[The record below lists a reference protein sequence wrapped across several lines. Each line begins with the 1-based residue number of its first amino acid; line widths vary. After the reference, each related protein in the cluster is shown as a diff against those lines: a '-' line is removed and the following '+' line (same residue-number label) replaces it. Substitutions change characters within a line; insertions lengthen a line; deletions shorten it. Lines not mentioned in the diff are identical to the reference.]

1 MGAASEERLAF
12 LDIPEGS
19 SWVSNGEVT
28 AALEKHLLP
37 AHLAKARWFPGCS
50 ETRIVPRIIARL
62 PFTKDSTHFFVLEI
76 RNHGHYLLP
85 LRVDWSVDAN
95 PEVASSIVTRLRQ
108 GGREGLLRDIAGD
121 PIFIRHLL
129 DHLRRAA
136 SIAST
141 GWRLDFKPTSKL
153 GSQPL
158 NTPSL
163 ILAIQGEQSNSTALV
178 DQDYVVKLYR
188 HIEPGQNPEVEMGEF
203 LTEAT
208 NFSNTPALIGH
219 LEAAHASASYALGI
233 VHAYVPNHGD
243 AWTWSADRLNI
254 YLDSIANGSE
264 ERDKA
269 ITARRDYLQWVR
281 RLGCRVAEMHR
292 ALSSRGD
299 LPTFKPE
306 PIDESDLR
314 FWIDDIADR
323 ATRIVQELEHV
334 SLNAKDRSLA
344 KRLLQVH
351 PGLRGYAADLIRPSL
366 GRCKIRHHGD
376 LHLGQVLV
384 ANDDA
389 IIIDFEG
396 EPSRPLADRR
406 RKAPAARDVAG
417 LLRSLDYS
425 TMAFIQQSQKSENL
439 TSQASRALFVWR
451 EQSADC
457 FLNAYQEK
465 MGSSV
470 LWPDGVEDAKAMLN
484 FFLLEKALYEVEYE
498 LSYRPAWVS
507 VPLQGVLRVLEEGG
521 LVDIGNSVMSRQRP

>member
-1 MGAASEERLAF
+1 MGTAGEERLAF

-19 SWVSNGEVT
+19 SWVANREVT
-28 AALEKHLLP
+28 EALERHLLP
-37 AHLAKARWFPGCS
+37 AHLAKARWFPGS
-50 ETRIVPRIIARL
+50 SKTRIAPRIIARL

-76 RNHGHYLLP
+76 KNHGRYLLP
-85 LRVDWSVDAN
+85 LRVDWSVDAG
-95 PEVASSIVTRLRQ
+95 PELDSTIVARLHQ
-108 GGREGLLRDIAGD
+108 GGREGLLRDVAAD
-121 PIFIRHLL
+121 PTFIRQLL
-129 DHLRRAA
+129 DHLRREA

-163 ILAIQGEQSNSTALV
+163 IRALQGEQSNSTALV

-188 HIEPGQNPEVEMGEF
+188 HIEPGQTPEVEMGEF

-208 NFSNTPALIGH
+208 NFSHAPALIGY
-219 LEAAHASASYALGI
+219 LEAAHASTSYALGI
-233 VHAYVPNHGD
+233 VHAYVPNSGD
-243 AWTWSADRLNI
+243 AWKWSADRLRI
-254 YLDSIANGSE
+254 YLDSTAKGSE
-264 ERDKA
+264 ERDRA

-281 RLGCRVAEMHR
+281 RLASRVAEMHR
-292 ALSSRGD
+292 ALSSRDD
-299 LPTFKPE
+299 LATFKPE
-306 PIDESDLR
+306 PIDESDLH
-314 FWIDDIADR
+314 FWIDDIVDR
-323 ATRIVQELEHV
+323 ATRIVHELEHV

-344 KRLLQVH
+344 ERLLQVH
-351 PGLRGYAADLIRPSL
+351 HGLREYAVDLIRPSL

-384 ANDDA
+384 ANEDA
-389 IIIDFEG
+389 VIIDFEG

-425 TMAFIQQSQKSENL
+425 TMAFNQQSQKSGKLN
-439 TSQASRALFVWR
+439 SQASRALFVWR
-451 EQSADC
+451 EQSTDC
-457 FLNAYQEK
+457 FLSTYQET

-470 LWPDGVEDAKAMLN
+470 LWPDGAEDAKAMLN

-498 LSYRPAWVS
+498 LSYRPTWVS
-507 VPLQGVLRVLEEGG
+507 VPLRGVLRVLEEGG
-521 LVDIGNSVMSRQRP
+521 MA

>member
-1 MGAASEERLAF
+1 MGATGERLAF
-12 LDIPEGS
+12 LDLPEGS
-19 SWVSNGEVT
+19 SWVSNGELT
-28 AALEKHLLP
+28 AALEGHLLP
-37 AHLAKARWFPGCS
+37 AHLAKARWFPGYS

-62 PFTKDSTHFFVLEI
+62 PFTKDSTHLFVLEI

-85 LRVDWSVDAN
+85 LRVDWSVAAN
-95 PEVASSIVTRLRQ
+95 PELASSIVARLHQ
-108 GGREGLLRDIAGD
+108 GGREGLLRDVAGD

-163 ILAIQGEQSNSTALV
+163 IRAIQGEQSNSTALV

-208 NFSNTPALIGH
+208 TFSHTPALIGH

-233 VHAYVPNHGD
+233 VHAYVPNRGD
-243 AWTWSADRLNI
+243 AWAWSADRLSI
-254 YLDSIANGSE
+254 YLDSMAKGSD

-292 ALSSRGD
+292 ALSSRD
-299 LPTFKPE
+299 DPATFKPE

-344 KRLLQVH
+344 ERLRQIH
-351 PGLRGYAADLIRPSL
+351 PRLREYAADLIRPSL

-384 ANDDA
+384 ANEDA
-389 IIIDFEG
+389 VIIDFEG

-425 TMAFIQQSQKSENL
+425 TMAFGQQSQESEKLN
-439 TSQASRALFVWR
+439 SQASRALFVWR
-451 EQSADC
+451 DQSTDC
-457 FLNAYQEK
+457 FLSAYQET
-465 MGSSV
+465 MGSSE
-470 LWPDGVEDAKAMLN
+470 LWPDEAEDTKAMLN

-507 VPLQGVLRVLEEGG
+507 VPLRGVLRVLEEGT
-521 LVDIGNSVMSRQRP
+521 MA